1 MKPDRIP
8 RILLGAWLPYA
19 RKTGKPFKQ
28 FEMRTYVHQKLSVL
42 RILIL
47 SLGCQKRRIETYGQ
61 RELNI
66 FSTSLLVHTQDQ
78 MLNAYTPPSVLT
90 LTKYLNM
97 KSLALRER
105 QLLLLLSILSLLS
118 EGTYIVDIHNTND
131 YSIGWAKREYI
142 QTREK

>member
-1 MKPDRIP
+1 M
-8 RILLGAWLPYA
+8 LLGAWLPYA
-19 RKTGKPFKQ
+19 RKTGKPFQTIRDVYVRTLETLGFKNSD
-28 FEMRTYVHQKLSVL
+28 FESWMPEAKNR
-42 RILIL
+42 
-47 SLGCQKRRIETYGQ
+47 YGQ

-105 QLLLLLSILSLLS
+105 
-118 EGTYIVDIHNTND
+118 
-131 YSIGWAKREYI
+131 
-142 QTREK
+142 

>member
-8 RILLGAWLPYA
+8 RMLLGAWLPYA
-19 RKTGKPFKQ
+19 RNHFKQ
-28 FEMRTYVHQKLSVL
+28 FDMGTYVRTLETLGL

-47 SLGCQKRRIETYGQ
+47 SLGCQKRRIETYSQ

-66 FSTSLLVHTQDQ
+66 FSTSLLVHTKDQ
-78 MLNAYTPPSVLT
+78 ILNAYTPPSVLT

-105 QLLLLLSILSLLS
+105 
-118 EGTYIVDIHNTND
+118 
-131 YSIGWAKREYI
+131 
-142 QTREK
+142 